1 MKRLAP
7 WLKLLFSLV
16 MVGYI
21 LAVSHPQAIARALA
35 SANVWL
41 LLAGTGLWIVIQLL
55 NVLKW
60 KVLSRAQ
67 GMDLPY
73 KRLLDVYYIG
83 MFFNTFL
90 PSGFGGDAVRAYEL
104 SRLTDR
110 GGASLSS
117 IVVDRYASLFSL
129 ILLGSAAVVL
139 APPGLE
145 VLPKAWA
152 FLLAVLGG
160 LGFWI
165 LLQDRW
171 LRAASRFEGLARWPK
186 LTGILAEMA
195 DSAQALRA
203 DLWAIGF
210 ALLLSLGFQF
220 LTVVQHYF
228 FIRALGLD
236 VTFGYALFFIPM
248 LTLVA
253 SLPISINGLG
263 VREGGYAYFLGRVG
277 VGAAEAVSIGL
288 LSLSMLLISGLWGA
302 FVYATSRERRSLA
315 AAAPQRD

>member
-7 WLKLLFSLV
+7 WLKLAFSLV
-16 MVGYI
+16 MVAYI
-21 LAVSHPQAIARALA
+21 LAVSHPRDILHALA
-35 SANVWL
+35 SSDLWL

-60 KVLSRAQ
+60 QVLNRAQ
-67 GMDLPY
+67 GMEVPY
-73 KRLLDVYYIG
+73 RRLLDVYYIG

-104 SRLTDR
+104 SRLTSR

-129 ILLGSAAVVL
+129 ILLGSAAIIF
-139 APPGLE
+139 APAGLE
-145 VLPKAWA
+145 IVPKTWA
-152 FLLAVLGG
+152 CVFMVVGG
-160 LGFWI
+160 LGFWV

-171 LRAASRFEGLARWPK
+171 LRAASRMQWLARWPK
-186 LTGILAEMA
+186 LGGMLAEMA
-195 DSAQALRA
+195 ESAQALRTEG
-203 DLWAIGF
+203 WAIG
-210 ALLLSLGFQF
+210 LSLLISLVFQF

-228 FIRALGLD
+228 FIRALDLD
-236 VTFGYALFFIPM
+236 VTFGYALFFIPL

-263 VREGGYAYFLGRVG
+263 IREGGYAYFLGRVG
-277 VGAAEAVSIGL
+277 VGSAEAVSIGL
-288 LSLSMLLISGLWGA
+288 LSLSMLLLSGLWGA
-302 FVYATSRERRSLA
+302 FVYATTRQRRMLA
-315 AAAPQRD
+315 AGVPHRD